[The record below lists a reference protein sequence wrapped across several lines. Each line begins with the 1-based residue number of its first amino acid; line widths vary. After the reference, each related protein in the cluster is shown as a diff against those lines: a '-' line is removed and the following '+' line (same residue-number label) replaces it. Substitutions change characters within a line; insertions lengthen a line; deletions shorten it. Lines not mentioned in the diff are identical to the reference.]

1 MSVLD
6 VFGLVIVAMSAAVIA
21 YGAWRMS
28 HHDD

>member
-1 MSVLD
+1 MSALEW
-6 VFGLVIVAMSAAVIA
+6 FGLTIVAMSAVVIA